1 MTSTPLISI
10 IIPTYNRAHL
20 IGETLDSILVQTY
33 PNWECIVVDDG
44 STDTT
49 ADVMR
54 EYIKKDNRF
63 QYHQRP
69 INKIKG
75 PNSCRNYGFEMS
87 NGEYIKWFDSDDVML
102 PYLLEKQVL
111 SFAKNVEMSVC
122 KLSYFD
128 FERRVPI
135 KENIISSKNLIED
148 YLIGNVTFYISG
160 PLWKRSFLEK
170 QNQLLDESLTN
181 LDDWDF
187 NLRMLYQKPN
197 ITYSNE
203 VLILYRVH
211 GDSLSQE
218 IGKGNFKEVQS
229 EFEARRKH
237 LKLLKINKLASPS
250 VLQHYIK
257 GRYKFIFREA
267 MIKKDK
273 NKYYYLKMLVVSQL
287 EMLDFRGFF
296 KTIFG
301 FIVFSFFN
309 KGYKLLK

>member
-1 MTSTPLISI
+1 MLISI

-20 IGETLDSILVQTY
+20 ISETLDSILAQTY
-33 PNWECIVVDDG
+33 LNWECIVVDDG

-54 EYIKKDNRF
+54 EYIKKNSRF

-69 INKIKG
+69 DNKKKG
-75 PNSCRNYGFEMS
+75 PNSCRNFGFELS
-87 NGEYIKWFDSDDVML
+87 KGECIKWFDSDDVML

-128 FERRVPI
+128 FKKKISIR
-135 KENIISSKNLIED
+135 ENIIFSNNLIAD

-170 QNQLLDESLTN
+170 QNQLFDESLTN

-187 NLRMLYQKPN
+187 NLQMLYQKPN
-197 ITYSNE
+197 ITYVNE
-203 VLILYRVH
+203 VLILYRIH
-211 GDSLSQE
+211 GNSLSQE
-218 IGKGNFKEVQS
+218 IGKCNFKEVQS

-237 LKLLKINKLASPS
+237 LLFLMFKKNISLEIFK
-250 VLQHYIK
+250 
-257 GRYKFIFREA
+257 KFIVSRNKYFLREA
-267 MIKKDK
+267 LLAK
-273 NKYYYLKMLVVSQL
+273 NNHAFSLFLNLLLTQVLS
-287 EMLDFRGFF
+287 LDFKGLIRSFLGYFGLKFF
-296 KTIFG
+296 KRG
-301 FIVFSFFN
+301 YNFF
-309 KGYKLLK
+309 K

>member
-1 MTSTPLISI
+1 MNSPLISI

-20 IGETLDSILVQTY
+20 ISETLDSILAQTY

-170 QNQLLDESLTN
+170 QNQLFDESLTN

-218 IGKGNFKEVQS
+218 INKLNFKEIKS
-229 EFEARRKH
+229 ELEARRKH

>member
-1 MTSTPLISI
+1 
-10 IIPTYNRAHL
+10 
-20 IGETLDSILVQTY
+20 
-33 PNWECIVVDDG
+33 VVDDA
-44 STDTT
+44 SADNT

-54 EYIKKDNRF
+54 EYINKDNRF

-75 PNSCRNYGFEMS
+75 PNSCRNYGFELS

-128 FERRVPI
+128 FERKVPI
-135 KENIISSKNLIED
+135 KENIIFSKNSIED
-148 YLIGNVTFYISG
+148 YLIGNITFYISG
-160 PLWKRSFLEK
+160 PLWKRIFLEK
-170 QNQLLDESLTN
+170 QNQFFDESLTN

-197 ITYSNE
+197 VAYINE
-203 VLILYRVH
+203 ILILYRVH
-211 GDSLSQE
+211 ADSLSQE
-218 IGKGNFKEVQS
+218 IAKSNFKEIQS

-237 LKLLKINKLASPS
+237 LKLLKINKLANPS
-250 VLQHYIK
+250 ILQGYIK
-257 GRYKFIFREA
+257 ERCKFIFREA
-267 MIKKDK
+267 MIAKDK

-287 EMLDFRGFF
+287 KMLNFIGFF

-301 FIVFSFFN
+301 FIVFSLSN
-309 KGYKLLK
+309 TGYKLLK

>member
-1 MTSTPLISI
+1 MLISI

-160 PLWKRSFLEK
+160 PLWKRIFLEK
-170 QNQLLDESLTN
+170 QNQLFDESLTN

-218 IGKGNFKEVQS
+218 INKLNFKEIKS
-229 EFEARRKH
+229 ELEARRKH

-273 NKYYYLKMLVVSQL
+273 NKY
-287 EMLDFRGFF
+287 
-296 KTIFG
+296 
-301 FIVFSFFN
+301 
-309 KGYKLLK
+309 

>member
-1 MTSTPLISI
+1 MTSLISI

-20 IGETLDSILVQTY
+20 IGETLDSIRSQTY
-33 PNWECIVVDDG
+33 SNWECIVVDDG

-49 ADVMR
+49 AEVMR
-54 EYIKKDNRF
+54 EYVKKDFRF

-75 PNSCRNYGFEMS
+75 PNSCRNYGFELS
-87 NGEYIKWFDSDDVML
+87 KGEYIKWFDSDDVML
-102 PYLLEKQVL
+102 STLLEKQIL
-111 SFAKNVEMSVC
+111 SFVDNVEMSVC

-128 FERRVPI
+128 FEKKISMR
-135 KENIISSKNLIED
+135 ENIIYSKNLIED
-148 YLIGNVTFYISG
+148 YLIGKVTFYTFTPMWQRI
-160 PLWKRSFLEK
+160 FLEK
-170 QNQLLDESLTN
+170 QNQLFDESLTN

-197 ITYSNE
+197 ITNVNE

-211 GDSLSQE
+211 ADSLSQE
-218 IGKGNFKEVQS
+218 INKLNFKEIKS
-229 EFEARRKH
+229 ELEARRKH

>member
-1 MTSTPLISI
+1 MLISI

-54 EYIKKDNRF
+54 EYIKKNSRF

-69 INKIKG
+69 DNKKKG
-75 PNSCRNYGFEMS
+75 PNSCRNYGFELS
-87 NGEYIKWFDSDDVML
+87 QGECIKWFDSDDIML

-128 FERRVPI
+128 FKKKISIR
-135 KENIISSKNLIED
+135 ENIIFSKNLIED

-160 PLWKRSFLEK
+160 PLWKRIFLEK
-170 QNQLLDESLTN
+170 QNQLFDESLTN